1 MKRNTLFRIVIIA
14 LIGLFFTISTG
25 TIFAQNSTKCKLVE
39 GIGNTSKERI
49 LNQINASAAGSEYKI
64 SKRKKLIINKV
75 KSIHFEGCK
84 AIVVADVNLKR
95 KIRRNANGTVRITAI
110 VDKYTKKQV
119 CLKNPKLDKI
129 RLSNTLRVG
138 EGFYKW
144 VANKVLPNNVCYSL

>member
-39 GIGNTSKERI
+39 GIGNASKERI
-49 LNQINASAAGSEYKI
+49 LNQINTSAAGSEYTI

-84 AIVVADVNLKR
+84 AIVIADVKLKR